1 MRQCKI
7 RVVVNK
13 IEVEQRSVPY
23 SSTGSRASAVGKPKY
38 QQQSRCLKFP
48 SVQAEVRG

>member
-1 MRQCKI
+1 MRQCKT

-23 SSTGSRASAVGKPKY
+23 GSTGSWASAVGKPKD
-38 QQQSRCLKFP
+38 QQKSRCFKFP